1 MAAPTVVITG
11 ALTGIGRA
19 TAEAYARQGANVVVS
34 GRHQEAGEQLA
45 GELGALG
52 GRADFVRTDVRL
64 EAEVQRLMEH
74 AVQTYGKID
83 VAFNNAGTEGT
94 PGGIEDITD
103 KEYDAVFDT
112 NVRGTLLSMKHEFL
126 AMKNTGGGSIVNI
139 SSTYGQMGFPGA
151 GLYVA
156 SKHAVIG
163 ITKVAA
169 IEGALVGIRVN
180 AVAPGFTRTA
190 MYERVTASDGFR
202 RAVDSVLPMHR
213 PGTPEEI
220 ADAVLFLGSEKAS
233 YITGQTLTLDGG
245 LMAGWPLFP
254 VG

>member
-1 MAAPTVVITG
+1 M
-11 ALTGIGRA
+11 R
-19 TAEAYARQGANVVVS
+19 R
-34 GRHQEAGEQLA
+34 AGEQLA
-45 GELGALG
+45 GELAGLG
-52 GRADFVRTDVRL
+52 GRAEFVRTDVRL
-64 EAEVQRLMEH
+64 EAEVQRLMEY

-94 PGGIEDITD
+94 PGGVEDITD
-103 KEYDAVFDT
+103 KEYEEVFDT
-112 NVRGTLLSMKHEFL
+112 NVRGTLLSMKHEFR
-126 AMKNTGGGSIVNI
+126 AMKTSGGGSIVNI

-151 GLYVA
+151 SLYVA

-163 ITKVAA
+163 VTKVAA
-169 IEGALVGIRVN
+169 IEGALHGIRVN

-190 MYERVTASDGFR
+190 MYERVTASDAFR
-202 RAVDSVLPMHR
+202 QAVDSILPLHR

-220 ADAVLFLGSEKAS
+220 AEAVVFLGSDKAS

-245 LMAGWPLFP
+245 LMVGWPLFP